1 VKNRLFHIIV
11 GIILVLGIIYLFRE
25 FGFLAYIYVGV
36 STLIIGGIS
45 FVIFMENRSPQS
57 TLAWLLV
64 LIFIPGIGVMIY
76 VLFGRDVRR
85 KKKISTFS
93 EQEKLLHIKDLLA
106 ERYKENI
113 IAKPYLQKIAHSIE
127 KVGGGT
133 LFFQTETSLLT
144 NGEKTFSSI
153 LEAIKEAKH
162 HIHIQYYIYRGDE
175 IGTQLRDALIEK
187 AKEGVTVRFLY
198 DGFGSNGLKD
208 RFIREMEQ
216 VGIEVCP
223 FDPIISPWLIR
234 TVNYRNHRKIVIV
247 DGKVGFTGGLNVG
260 DEYMGRSP
268 EFGFWRDSHLRLEGE
283 AVYKLQYIF
292 LKDWLYATNKVA
304 PHLKGE
310 ILEGDNRRI
319 FFPLMKDARTREEE
333 AVQVV
338 SSGPYDEDQHI
349 RNTMLIAMANAK
361 KSIWI
366 ATPYFIPDQESLTT
380 LRLAAKAGVDVRLL
394 YPGRG
399 DSKVSDY
406 ASKSYFMPLIEDGVS
421 IYTYKE
427 NFMHAKMVLIDDE
440 IAIIGTANMDIRS
453 FALNHEVMVFLYES
467 PTVQQMKEDFEEDF
481 RVSKKIEEETFRKRA
496 LYKRL
501 FESVCRLISPIL

>member
-1 VKNRLFHIIV
+1 M
-11 GIILVLGIIYLFRE
+11 FRE
-25 FGFLAYIYVGV
+25 FGFFSYIYVGV
-36 STLIIGGIS
+36 STLIIAGIC

-64 LIFIPGIGVMIY
+64 LVFIPGIGVMIY
-76 VLFGRDVRR
+76 ALFGRDVRR

-106 ERYKENI
+106 ERYKQNI
-113 IAKPYLQKIAHSIE
+113 IANPNLQDLSLSIE

-133 LFFQTETSLLT
+133 LFFQTNTSLLT
-144 NGEKTFSSI
+144 NGEETFSSI
-153 LEAIKEAKH
+153 LDAIKEAKH
-162 HIHIQYYIYRGDE
+162 HIHIQYYIYRSDE
-175 IGTQLRDALIEK
+175 IGKQLQEALMEK
-187 AKEGVTVRFLY
+187 AREGVTVRFLY
-198 DGFGSNGLKD
+198 DGFGSNGLKN
-208 RFIREMEQ
+208 RFIEEMEQ
-216 VGIEVCP
+216 EGIEVCA

-234 TVNYRNHRKIVIV
+234 TVNYRNHRKIVII

-260 DEYMGRSP
+260 DEYLGRSK

-292 LKDWLYATNKVA
+292 LKDWLYAANKVA

-310 ILEGDNRRI
+310 ILEVDNRHI
-319 FFPLMKDARTREEE
+319 FFPLMKDAQTEE
-333 AVQVV
+333 AVQIV

-349 RNTMLIAMANAK
+349 RNTLLVAIANAK

-366 ATPYFIPDQESLTT
+366 ATPYFIPDQEIFTT

-406 ASKSYFMPLIEDGVS
+406 ASQSYFMPLLEAGVE
-421 IYTYKE
+421 IYTYRE

-440 IAIIGTANMDIRS
+440 IAVIGTANMDIRS

-467 PTVQQMKEDFEEDF
+467 ATVQHMKEQFEEDF
-481 RVSKKIEEETFRKRA
+481 HVSTKLEEETFGERA